1 MHAYFDV
8 SVSFS
13 VFTFLWWACRYEQV
27 ASLLTGV
34 TAALVIKNL
43 ANPDLLSWRT
53 PVRDFLLTVDEDFY
67 FNDTLRSQRV
77 NLRDLFGHRSV
88 NLLARKMVD
97 FYLVIFAT

>member
-1 MHAYFDV
+1 MYSNRGVFF
-8 SVSFS
+8 SF
-13 VFTFLWWACRYEQV
+13 FTFLWCTACRYEQV

-43 ANPDLLSWRT
+43 ADPDLLSWRT

-88 NLLARKMVD
+88 R
-97 FYLVIFAT
+97 T